1 MVFQGYD
8 TVMFGDVDASGIG
21 HFAHQVRFIER
32 AEFLFMNHIHLN
44 PRDWFLKNY
53 LFPRV
58 KLEVEYLSPLH
69 FADEM
74 RMDVQVGHL
83 GNTSYSLVV
92 KVMNL
97 TTQMTAMACRVVI
110 VVVDPKTHRPVPLP
124 PDLRRA
130 LEPYLLSEA
139 NE

>member
-1 MVFQGYD
+1 MVFEGYD

-21 HFAHQVRFIER
+21 HFAHQVRFVER
-32 AEFLFMNHIHLN
+32 AEFLFMKQINLD
-44 PRDWFLKNY
+44 PREWFLKNY

-83 GNTSYSLVV
+83 GNTSYSLTV
-92 KVMNL
+92 KIINL
-97 TTQMTAMACRVVI
+97 TTQMTAMSCRVVI
-110 VVVDPKTHRPVPLP
+110 VVVDPDTQRPVPLP
-124 PDLRRA
+124 SPLRAA
-130 LEPYLLSEA
+130 LTPYLQSAE
-139 NE
+139 